1 MTATNPIVEA
11 LRQQL
16 QQLQAQRDSGA
27 ISAEAH
33 AASRAEI
40 ERRIVDAVLRSSVD
54 SSAAATSK
62 AAATAPPR
70 SSTTRWLTG
79 FGLAGALLIGVAYW
93 WFVQAEQVAEPAAE
107 VATTPAPQA
116 AEAPEAPHAMSQG
129 DMVALTERLAE
140 RLKGMPDD
148 AQGWVMLGR
157 SYMVIG
163 KPAQAV
169 AAYERAIKL
178 RPADE
183 RLMAAHAEAQAAA
196 KAPR

>member
-107 VATTPAPQA
+107 VATTPAP
-116 AEAPEAPHAMSQG
+116 EAPHAMSQG